1 MLHSSTAHSLI
12 DVHRAPAA
20 DSFMQAWSEAA
31 WITDSAAMPAPPQNL
46 DEMYLVH
53 MAMQNHV
60 LADSCFGGLAG
71 YKLGAVGVIP
81 GEAAISAPLFK
92 RFVVDASSN
101 QVSAAAINLHNL
113 EAEVAII
120 MGRYYAKKIP
130 LLRAPVL

>member
-1 MLHSSTAHSLI
+1 
-12 DVHRAPAA
+12 
-20 DSFMQAWSEAA
+20 MQAWSEAA

-92 RFVVDASSN
+92 RFVVDAPGS
-101 QVSAAAINLHNL
+101 QVSAAAINLHTL
-113 EAEVAII
+113 EAEVAVI
-120 MGRYYAKKIP
+120 MGRYFVKMFC
-130 LLRAPVL
+130 LRSRCDC